1 MPRPVSVAVVGSGP
15 AGFYTAES
23 LIKSDLACEIDII
36 DRLPTPYGLIRGGVA
51 PDHQTTK
58 NVWRRYEKTALADR
72 VNFYGNVDIGRDIG
86 VDELRECYDAV
97 VLAIGSALDR
107 PLGIPGEDKRGVFGA
122 AAFVGW
128 YNGHPDFRDLGP
140 DLDTAAAA
148 VIGVGNV
155 AIDVARVLA
164 KTPGEMAATD
174 LADYAAEAIRSSPLA
189 DVYMFGRRGAADA
202 KFTNKE
208 LREMGELEDCVPVVD
223 AAQIPDGVSAEM
235 SARDR
240 RLTEKNLETLREFAA
255 RDPGEKRKR
264 VHFRFLASPVEVL
277 GGDRVEALRLEKNEV
292 VGGRAKG
299 TGEFFEIECGLVL
312 PSIGYRAEPL
322 PGVPYNEGDGTAR
335 SDGGRIERGFY
346 AVGWIRRGPT
356 GVIGTNKPD
365 GDAASRQVAEDFA
378 GGEKPGRGAFEA
390 LLAERRLRAVDFDDW
405 KKIEQAEV
413 AAASAPAPRRK
424 LTRIEDMLA
433 ELDA

>member
-1 MPRPVSVAVVGSGP
+1 M
-15 AGFYTAES
+15 
-23 LIKSDLACEIDII
+23 
-36 DRLPTPYGLIRGGVA
+36 
-51 PDHQTTK
+51 
-58 NVWRRYEKTALADR
+58 
-72 VNFYGNVDIGRDIG
+72 
-86 VDELRECYDAV
+86 
-97 VLAIGSALDR
+97 
-107 PLGIPGEDKRGVFGA
+107 FGA

-140 DLDTAAAA
+140 DLGTAAAA

-164 KTPGEMAATD
+164 KTPAEMAATD
-174 LADYAAEAIRSSPLA
+174 LADYAAAAIRSSPLA
-189 DVYMFGRRGAADA
+189 DVYMFGRRGAAEA

-208 LREMGELEDCVPVVD
+208 LREMGDLEDCVPVVD
-223 AAQIPDGVSAEM
+223 AAQIPAGVSAEM

-240 RLTEKNLETLREFAA
+240 RLTEKNLETLRGFAA
-255 RDPGEKRKR
+255 RDPGGKRKR

-335 SDGGRIERGFY
+335 SDDGRIERGFY

-365 GDAASRQVAEDFA
+365 GDAASRQIAEDFA
-378 GGEKPGRGAFEA
+378 GGESPAGRVRGAA
-390 LLAERRLRAVDFDDW
+390 GRTPPAAVAFDDW
-405 KKIEQAEV
+405 KKIERAEV
-413 AAASAPAPRRK
+413 AAASTPAPRRK

-433 ELDA
+433 ALDA

>member
-1 MPRPVSVAVVGSGP
+1 MSKPVSVVVVGSGP

-23 LIKSDLACEIDII
+23 LVKSDFACEIDVI

-58 NVWRRYEKTALADR
+58 NVWRRYEKTALLDG
-72 VNFYGNVDIGRDIG
+72 VNFYGNIDVGRDIS
-86 VDELRECYDAV
+86 VDELRERYDAV

-107 PLGIPGEDKRGVFGA
+107 SLGIPGEEKYGVFGA

-140 DLDTAAAA
+140 DLQTTAAA

-164 KTPGEMAATD
+164 KTPEEMAETD
-174 LADYAAEAIRSSPLA
+174 LADYAAEAIHASLLT

-208 LREMGELEDCVPVVD
+208 LREMGELENCVPIVD
-223 AAQIPDGVSAEM
+223 AAQIPDEVTGEM

-240 RLTEKNLETLREFAA
+240 RLTEKNLGTLREFAT
-255 RDPGEKRKR
+255 RDSKEKRKR

-277 GGDRVEALRLEKNEV
+277 GGDRVEGLRLEKNEV
-292 VGGRAKG
+292 VDGRARG
-299 TGEFFEIECGLVL
+299 TGELFEIECGLVL

-322 PGVPYNEGDGTAR
+322 SGVPYNQGDGTAR
-335 SDGGRIERGFY
+335 SDQGRIERGFY

-365 GDAASRQVAEDFA
+365 GDVAFRQIEEDF
-378 GGEKPGRGAFEA
+378 GCGEKDGRPAFEA
-390 LLAERRLRAVDFDDW
+390 LLAERNLRAVTFDGW
-405 KKIEQAEV
+405 KKIEQAEIANAPV
-413 AAASAPAPRRK
+413 PAPRRK
-424 LTRIEDMLA
+424 FTRIEDMLA
-433 ELDA
+433 AVDA

>member
-1 MPRPVSVAVVGSGP
+1 MSKPVSVAIVGSGP

-23 LIKSDLACEIDII
+23 LVKSDVDCEIDVI

-58 NVWRRYEKTALADR
+58 NVWRRYEKTALEDQ
-72 VNFYGNVDIGRDIG
+72 VNFYGNVDIGNDIS

-107 PLGIPGEDKRGVFGA
+107 PLGIPGEDKIGVFGA

-128 YNGHPDFRDLGP
+128 YNGHPDFRDLNP
-140 DLDTAAAA
+140 DLDTKTAA

-155 AIDVARVLA
+155 AIDVARVLV
-164 KTPGEMAATD
+164 KTPGEMAETD
-174 LADYAAEAIRSSPLA
+174 LVDYAAAAIHDAPLT

-208 LREMGELEDCVPVVD
+208 LREMGELENGVPVVD
-223 AAQIPDGVSAEM
+223 PAQIPNEVTSEM
-235 SARDR
+235 SDRDR
-240 RLTEKNLETLREFAA
+240 RLMQKNLESLREFST
-255 RDPGEKRKR
+255 RDANEKPKR
-264 VHFRFLASPVEVL
+264 VHFSFLASPVEIL
-277 GGDRVEALRLEKNEV
+277 GNEKVESLRLERNEV
-292 VGGRAKG
+292 VDGRARG
-299 TGEFFEIECGLVL
+299 TGEFFEIDCGLVL

-322 PGVPYNEGDGTAR
+322 PGMPFNDGDGTAK
-335 SDGGRIERGFY
+335 SDNGRIEKGFY

-365 GDAASRQVAEDFA
+365 GDAAFRQIEEDFDE
-378 GGEKPGRGAFEA
+378 GEKPGRAGFEA
-390 LLAERRLRAVDFDDW
+390 LLSDRGINVVDFAGW
-405 KKIEQAEV
+405 KKIEQSEIARADEI
-413 AAASAPAPRRK
+413 APRK
-424 LTRIEDMLA
+424 KFTRIEEMLA
-433 ELDA
+433 VLDA

>member
-1 MPRPVSVAVVGSGP
+1 MPKPVSVAVVGSGP

-23 LIKSDLACEIDII
+23 LVKSDFPCEIDII

-58 NVWRRYEKTALADR
+58 NVWRRYEKTALADG
-72 VNFYGNVDIGRDIG
+72 VNFYGNIDIGRDIS
-86 VDELRECYDAV
+86 VEELREHYDAV

-128 YNGHPDFRDLGP
+128 YNGHPDFRN
-140 DLDTAAAA
+140 LDPELQTKAAA

-155 AIDVARVLA
+155 AIDVARILT
-164 KTPGEMAATD
+164 KTPAEMAETD
-174 LADYAAEAIRSSPLA
+174 LVDYAAEAIHASPLT

-208 LREMGELEDCVPVVD
+208 LREMGDLENCVPIID
-223 AAQIPDGVSAEM
+223 KEQIPDEVTSEM
-235 SARDR
+235 SERDR
-240 RLTEKNLETLREFAA
+240 RLTEKNLGTMREFAI
-255 RDPGEKRKR
+255 RDRQEEQKR
-264 VHFRFLASPVEVL
+264 VHFRFLVSPVEIL
-277 GGDRVEALRLEKNEV
+277 GGERVEGLRLEKNEV
-292 VGGRAKG
+292 VDGRARG

-322 PGVPYNEGDGTAR
+322 AGVPYNESDGTAK
-335 SDGGRIERGFY
+335 SDDGRIERGFY

-365 GDAASRQVAEDFA
+365 GDVAYHQIEEDFDS
-378 GGEKPGRGAFEA
+378 GEKEGRPAFEA
-390 LLAERRLRAVDFDDW
+390 LLARRKLRAVTFEDW
-405 KKIEQAEV
+405 KKIEQVEI
-413 AAASAPAPRRK
+413 ASAPAPAPRRK
-424 LTRIEDMLA
+424 FTRVEDMLA
-433 ELDA
+433 ALDA